1 MTTSDPSSEILE
13 GRGTG
18 LIPLPT
24 NLYPQYTDTR
34 PRNSDV
40 QFYGM
45 FKGVGSMDNVATQL
59 ARAIASRTGSLAIYS
74 YNGQQFADPELQE
87 YAGIAICPRVS
98 LFLGVPD
105 RNHIPTGFFS
115 CPVTIGFFVCE
126 TDRIHCEWARLC
138 NEFDLIVVPSRFCKA
153 AFVDSGVNTPILI
166 MPHGLEPEYRPYREI
181 EHGKPLVFFNA
192 FSAHSIAERKSVEEL
207 VRCFTSTFTSRDE
220 ARLKLRTQLTER
232 MRGLLETYD
241 HNGVVELIRAD
252 ELSTAEFAR
261 VYSDIHCT
269 VHPTKGEGFGL
280 IPFQSIA
287 CERPVIA
294 APVTGM
300 RDYLSTENAIL
311 LKTRGR
317 VPGVGVG
324 NQCGTYYGIDER
336 HLCKCMTHVAEN
348 WQQEYEKVKAASS
361 VFRARYAWSVVLEPF
376 LSLIESVLAPGSVD
390 TAKKRMLEQVRED
403 TRDAG

>member
-1 MTTSDPSSEILE
+1 MSSSDSSQEILE

-24 NLYPQYTDTR
+24 NLYPQYSDTR

-45 FKGVGSMDNVATQL
+45 FKGVGSMDNVATQV
-59 ARAIASRTGSLAIYS
+59 ARAIASRGGSLGIYS
-74 YNGQQFADPELQE
+74 YNGHPFSDPGLREF
-87 YAGIAICPRVS
+87 AGIATDPRVS

-105 RNHIPTGFFS
+105 RNHLPTGFFS

-138 NEFDLIVVPSRFCKA
+138 NEFDLIVVPSRFCRA
-153 AFVDSGVNTPILI
+153 AFIDSGVRTPVLVV
-166 MPHGLEPEYRPYREI
+166 PHGIEPEYRSYRDIRFREPCI
-181 EHGKPLVFFNA
+181 FFNT
-192 FSAHSIAERKSVEEL
+192 FSAHSMAARKSAEEL

-220 ARLKLRTQLTER
+220 ARLKLRTQITGR
-232 MRGLLETYD
+232 MLGLVETYD
-241 HNGVVELIRAD
+241 RNGMVELVRAD
-252 ELSTAEFAR
+252 DLSTEEFAR
-261 VYSDIHCT
+261 LYSDIHCT
-269 VHPTKGEGFGL
+269 VHPSKGEGFGL

-300 RDYLSTENAIL
+300 RDYLSAENAIL

-324 NQCGTYYGIDER
+324 NQCGTYHEIDEH
-336 HLCKCMTHVAEN
+336 HLCECMAHVAEN
-348 WQQEYEKVKAASS
+348 WRQEYEKVKAASS
-361 VFRARYAWSVVLEPF
+361 SFRARYAWSVVLEPF
-376 LSLIESVLAPGSVD
+376 LSLIDLLLSANSVE
-390 TAKKRMLEQVRED
+390 TAKKRMLEQVREG
-403 TRDAG
+403 TGEV